1 MDALRRES
9 LSLER
14 DHETL
19 LEVLGEKTELAEV
32 LEATAAKWKRRA
44 TRRRDARDRNS
55 HAAFV
60 RACDARRRG
69 EPHESVDARAPTE
82 D

>member
-32 LEATAAKWKRRA
+32 LEATQPDS
-44 TRRRDARDRNS
+44 T
-55 HAAFV
+55 
-60 RACDARRRG
+60 CI
-69 EPHESVDARAPTE
+69 
-82 D
+82 